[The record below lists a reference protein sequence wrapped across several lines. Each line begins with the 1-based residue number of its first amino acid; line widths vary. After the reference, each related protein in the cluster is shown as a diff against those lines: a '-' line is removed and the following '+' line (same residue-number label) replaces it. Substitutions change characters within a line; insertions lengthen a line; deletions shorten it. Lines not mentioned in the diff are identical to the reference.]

1 MCDCPA
7 TCALRAVMDLTACP
21 SAAGATESPQ
31 SSGDTRGSGGHRRSN
46 SQQGNSGSP
55 SALAGKSFKEVHAE
69 RNKQAQRRFR
79 QRQKVWE
86 TSALACTHCAWGA
99 GHAMHV

>member
-1 MCDCPA
+1 
-7 TCALRAVMDLTACP
+7 MDLSSCPTA
-21 SAAGATESPQ
+21 ATAATESPQ

-55 SALAGKSFKEVHAE
+55 GALAGKSFKEVHAE

-79 QRQKVWE
+79 QRQKVRGPF
-86 TSALACTHCAWGA
+86 ARHIRRGRHCLRMHRPRLAC
-99 GHAMHV
+99 MHMFP